1 MKRDRILFLICLRD
15 AKRRERKV
23 TGPINMSMS
32 GVYITYSLQY
42 LNTPD
47 CRLFGPSGG
56 GAWTRKLR
64 RESSRHVAT
73 QMRKCQAKCQC
84 IWPGSTRY
92 ARDPRDSATHSAEIP
107 SPQPTQD
114 RSLMARASTPPDRH
128 RYNVDSTS
136 FIPPRRSVPIYGDE
150 APHSQCRRMR
160 PNKRMFDQ
168 TQINILSWWSLAGK
182 GRPHFD
188 DTLTEFGPRRRCCR
202 GSICFTYLSPARGCI
217 IQEFAGTL
225 HRFARNNSARRTF
238 EASIQFN
245 QNPCQC
251 TVTQSVPNSPPHV
264 SEFHISDS
272 CVSKDI

>member
-1 MKRDRILFLICLRD
+1 MESCEQTPRTGMKRDRILFPICLRD

-47 CRLFGPSGG
+47 CRLFRPSGG

-128 RYNVDSTS
+128 KYNVDSTS
-136 FIPPRRSVPIYGDE
+136 LYRAPFRSYLWRRSP
-150 APHSQCRRMR
+150 
-160 PNKRMFDQ
+160 
-168 TQINILSWWSLAGK
+168 TLSM
-182 GRPHFD
+182 
-188 DTLTEFGPRRRCCR
+188 
-202 GSICFTYLSPARGCI
+202 
-217 IQEFAGTL
+217 QEDATKQ
-225 HRFARNNSARRTF
+225 
-238 EASIQFN
+238 ED
-245 QNPCQC
+245 
-251 TVTQSVPNSPPHV
+251 V
-264 SEFHISDS
+264 
-272 CVSKDI
+272 